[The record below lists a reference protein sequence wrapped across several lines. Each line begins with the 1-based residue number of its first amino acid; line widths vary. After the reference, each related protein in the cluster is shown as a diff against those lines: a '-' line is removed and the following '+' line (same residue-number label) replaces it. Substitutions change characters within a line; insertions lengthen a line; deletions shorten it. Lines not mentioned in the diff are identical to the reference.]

1 MLRPVPSRPPGPVDP
16 AEASRHVAAELSA
29 LDEPA
34 ANVLALV
41 ALAGRTRAEAAE
53 DTGLGGEELGAALAR
68 ARKALRRA
76 LHPLPGSG
84 WCERSER
91 MISDRID
98 DALEDPGPARLEAHL
113 ANCPRCVEHERR
125 LAQAQ
130 DALVAGF
137 VAAQPAPAPVEA
149 EPEPPAQAPPALRV
163 IDTPALPAPEPEPL
177 VDAPAE
183 AAPEPPQRAGV
194 SAGGLAWGAL
204 AVLGVL
210 LMIASI
216 VLAVAGALGAG
227 L

>member
-16 AEASRHVAAELSA
+16 AEASRHVAAELPA

-34 ANVLALV
+34 ANILALV
-41 ALAGRTRAEAAE
+41 ALAGRTRAEAAA
-53 DTGLGGEELGAALAR
+53 DTGLESEQLGAALAR

-84 WCERSER
+84 WCERAER

-130 DALVAGF
+130 DGLVAGF
-137 VAAQPAPAPVEA
+137 VAAHPAPAPVEA
-149 EPEPPAQAPPALRV
+149 EPKPVQAPPALRV
-163 IDTPALPAPEPEPL
+163 IDTPALPAPAPEPL
-177 VDAPAE
+177 ADAPAE
-183 AAPEPPQRAGV
+183 AEPPAERRGV

-204 AVLGVL
+204 AIVGVL